1 MSFAYSRLA
10 LEQLAEERFGG
21 EWKYPRRALFEIPD
35 ERATRAL
42 IELGPYIRMIDG
54 DEQFSKRLGPIAF
67 GELTGLDGSRGP
79 LNIREVANKVIHCE
93 RYE

>member
-21 EWKYPRRALFEIPD
+21 EWKYLRRALFEIPD

-42 IELGPYIRMIDG
+42 IELGLYIRMIDE
-54 DEQFSKRLGPIAF
+54 DE
-67 GELTGLDGSRGP
+67 
-79 LNIREVANKVIHCE
+79 
-93 RYE
+93 